1 MQADWKKS
9 LSHKDFKKI
18 SKFRGLLKHFF
29 LRLIISNIEPK
40 TVSDKIGEL
49 RNQAIR
55 IMKNIANFFAAFLLV
70 VCFSALARADQVD
83 DFVRSEI
90 KKRHIPGLSV
100 AVLRDGK
107 VIRASSYGFANLELQ
122 VPATK
127 DTVYEI
133 GSISKQFAS
142 EALMLL
148 VEDGKVNLDDPI
160 NKYLPSN
167 APETW
172 RKITVR
178 NLLNHVSGLKDWTE
192 IKEFSYRREYSAEE
206 FIDLVKDF
214 PLTFQPNEN
223 WLYSNTNLPLI
234 GIIVERASGKS
245 FEDFVT
251 ERIIKPLNFPTIRF
265 KHQQDVV
272 QNRATGYEW
281 RNNRWENGEPFRP
294 KVIAAS
300 GGILANAVDLARWW
314 ESVLQGCVVKQKS
327 LDQMLSPVKL
337 NDGRTVAHGFAFFTD
352 SFNGHKVIQ
361 HFGSTVGG
369 FGSIVRYYPQEKVT
383 VAVIG
388 NLEDGGFG
396 AEYIAKRVANFY
408 IPGTFVGG
416 LKETPDSVPNQTQT
430 YLQILEDIANNKSP
444 EIMSANFAAKV
455 SEAFRKQLGE
465 NLKQMKSFVYLGTEK
480 ITTDHFVL
488 DPAAIEFFRYKMT
501 LADKTVYYNF
511 RMNKDGK
518 IGWIIPED

>member
-1 MQADWKKS
+1 MKTVFKTLVVFLILIWSASATQADWV
-9 LSHKDFKKI
+9 DGFI
-18 SKFRGLLKHFF
+18 
-29 LRLIISNIEPK
+29 
-40 TVSDKIGEL
+40 
-49 RNQAIR
+49 NQ
-55 IMKNIANFFAAFLLV
+55 
-70 VCFSALARADQVD
+70 
-83 DFVRSEI
+83 EI
-90 KKRHIPGLSV
+90 KKRQIPGLSV

-107 VIRASSYGFANLELQ
+107 VIRASGYGFANLELQ

-148 VEDGKVNLDDPI
+148 VEDGKVNLDDSI
-160 NKYLPSN
+160 NKYLPLN

-172 RKITVR
+172 QKITVR
-178 NLLNHVSGLKDWTE
+178 NLLNHASGLKDWTE

-206 FIDLVKDF
+206 FIDLVKSA
-214 PLTFQPNEN
+214 PLLFEPNST
-223 WLYSNTNLPLI
+223 WSYSNTNLPLI
-234 GIIVERASGKS
+234 GIIVERASGKT
-245 FEDFVT
+245 FEEFVN
-251 ERIIKPLNFPTIRF
+251 ERIIKPLAFPSIRF

-272 QNRATGYEW
+272 PNRATGYEW
-281 RNNRWENGEPFRP
+281 RNNKWENGEPFRP

-314 ESVLQGCVVKQKS
+314 EAVLQGRVVKQTS
-327 LDQMLSPVKL
+327 LNQMLMPVKL
-337 NDGRTVAHGFAFFTD
+337 NDGRTVAHGFAFFID

-408 IPGTFVGG
+408 VPGTFVGG
-416 LKETPDSVPNQTQT
+416 LKETPDATPNQTQT
-430 YLQILEDIANNKSP
+430 YLQILKYIADNKNP
-444 EIMSANFAAKV
+444 EIMSANFSSKV
-455 SEAFRKQLGE
+455 SETFRQQLGE
-465 NLKQMKSFVYLGTEK
+465 NLKQMKSFVYLGKEK
-480 ITTDHFVL
+480 ITADHFVL
-488 DPAAIEFFRYKMT
+488 DPAAFEFFRYKMT